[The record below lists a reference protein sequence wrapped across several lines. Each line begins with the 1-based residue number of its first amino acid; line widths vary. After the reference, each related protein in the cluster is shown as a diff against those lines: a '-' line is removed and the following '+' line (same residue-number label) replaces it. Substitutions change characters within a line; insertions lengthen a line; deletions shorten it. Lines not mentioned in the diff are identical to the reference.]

1 MKILLLSGSPR
12 KNGNSSAVADAF
24 TAGAESAG
32 HQVVRFDVA
41 GMNINGCQGCEYCH
55 VQGEGKCIQ
64 QDDMVQIYEHLADCD
79 AIVFAS
85 AVYYW
90 TLTAQLQ
97 AALHRFY
104 AIGRPPKAVKF
115 AYMLSSGSPG
125 VYDAIDSQL
134 KDSFDFMGIEIAGRV
149 VANDADG
156 ENKSPA
162 KLAECTALGASL

>member
-12 KNGNSSAVADAF
+12 KNGNSSAMADAF
-24 TAGAESAG
+24 IAGAENAG
-32 HQVVRFDVA
+32 HEVLRFDVA
-41 GMNINGCQGCEYCH
+41 GMDIAGCQGCEYCH
-55 VQGEGKCIQ
+55 TQGEGKCIQ
-64 QDDMVQIYEHLADCD
+64 NDDMQQIYPHLMDCD

-97 AALHRFY
+97 AALQRFY
-104 AIGRPPKAVKF
+104 AIGKPPKAVKF
-115 AYMLSSGSPG
+115 AYLLSSGSDG

-149 VANDADG
+149 VANDEAK
-156 ENKSPA
+156 ENKSPS
-162 KLAECTALGASL
+162 KLAECTALGADI

>member
-12 KNGNSSAVADAF
+12 KNGNSSAMADAF

-32 HQVVRFDVA
+32 HEVVRFDVA
-41 GMNINGCQGCEYCH
+41 KMNIAGCQGCEYCH
-55 VQGEGKCIQ
+55 TQGDGQCIQ
-64 QDDMVQIYEHLADCD
+64 QDDMYEIYPHLMDCD

-104 AIGRPPKAVKF
+104 AIGKPAKAKKF
-115 AYMLSSGSPG
+115 AYMLSSGSPD
-125 VYDAIDSQL
+125 VYDAIDSQM
-134 KDSFDFMGIEIAGRV
+134 KDSFGFMGIEIAGRV
-149 VANDADG
+149 VANDVAG

-162 KLAECTALGASL
+162 KLAECTALGANL